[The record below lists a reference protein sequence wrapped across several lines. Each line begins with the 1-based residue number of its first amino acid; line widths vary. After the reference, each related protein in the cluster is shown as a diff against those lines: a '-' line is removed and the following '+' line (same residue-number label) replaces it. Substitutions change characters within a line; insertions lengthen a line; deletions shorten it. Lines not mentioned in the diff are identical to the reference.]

1 VIKSLRCIARI
12 RHWESSGIGIPSGSK
27 DWKKIERKN
36 KKRKIGYDIKKTILL
51 LDAIKEQN
59 RRALFGVESAM

>member
-1 VIKSLRCIARI
+1 MENEIIHEFKPIENNY
-12 RHWESSGIGIPSGSK
+12 HKGSK

-51 LDAIKEQN
+51 LDALKEQE
-59 RRALFGVESAM
+59 RRIALGM